1 MAIERDSSYE
11 CSVLCSPL
19 QCHSTPEM
27 VEVGVT
33 RNGYPPVIS
42 NDHNEGQMLVAT
54 VLIM

>member
-1 MAIERDSSYE
+1 MSIVS
-11 CSVLCSPL
+11 LCSPL

-33 RNGYPPVIS
+33 RNGYPPVIC
-42 NDHNEGQMLVAT
+42 NDHNEGQRLVAT